1 MNVSARRFFVAG
13 SVVLGLAV
21 LIAVAMVYG
30 ISPPTVVFGAA
41 VLCFAAAAFVS
52 GRRGGVRAIA
62 RAWHGA
68 VPAAKADAYLEYL
81 ARTGVP
87 GCQATAGNLG
97 VYVLRRVEQDR
108 AHFLFISLWRS
119 REAIEA
125 FAGADIERARYYPED
140 KTFLLEL
147 EPHVTHYEVLI
158 GPGLGTGTA

>member
-1 MNVSARRFFVAG
+1 MSVRRFSVAG
-13 SVVLGLAV
+13 SVILGMAV
-21 LIAVAMVYG
+21 LITVAIIDR
-30 ISPPTVVFGAA
+30 ISPPTVIFDAA
-41 VLCFAAAAFVS
+41 FLCFAAAAVVS
-52 GRRGGVRAIA
+52 GRGGGARAVA

-87 GCQATAGNLG
+87 GCQATPGNLG

-140 KTFLLEL
+140 KNFLLEL
-147 EPHVTHYEVLI
+147 EPHVTHYEVLV
-158 GPGLGTGTA
+158 GPGLGTGAA